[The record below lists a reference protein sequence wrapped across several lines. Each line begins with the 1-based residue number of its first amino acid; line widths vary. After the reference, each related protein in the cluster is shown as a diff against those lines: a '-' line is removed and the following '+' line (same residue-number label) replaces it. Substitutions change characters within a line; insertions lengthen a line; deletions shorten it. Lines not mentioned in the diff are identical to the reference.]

1 MNISATKL
9 QVTPETKKY
18 LVVQNSHIL
27 LQLSN
32 SLFEMKSKQLL
43 IFKTQNHDHNILCK
57 YFLKTIRKRKLSAE
71 DPINAAGVY
80 LTK

>member
-9 QVTPETKKY
+9 QVTPETKNY

-32 SLFEMKSKQLL
+32 SLSEMKSKQLL
-43 IFKTQNHDHNILCK
+43 IFKNEEP
-57 YFLKTIRKRKLSAE
+57 R
-71 DPINAAGVY
+71 P
-80 LTK
+80 

>member
-43 IFKTQNHDHNILCK
+43 IFK
-57 YFLKTIRKRKLSAE
+57 KRKTTTIIFSVN
-71 DPINAAGVY
+71 ISS
-80 LTK
+80 KQ

>member
-43 IFKTQNHDHNILCK
+43 IFK
-57 YFLKTIRKRKLSAE
+57 
-71 DPINAAGVY
+71 NA
-80 LTK
+80 KPRP

>member
-32 SLFEMKSKQLL
+32 SLFEM
-43 IFKTQNHDHNILCK
+43 KTQNHDHNILCK

>member
-43 IFKTQNHDHNILCK
+43 IFKKSKTTTIIFSVNISSK
-57 YFLKTIRKRKLSAE
+57 Q
-71 DPINAAGVY
+71 
-80 LTK
+80 